1 MVKIDFGYILKE
13 KDRNLNISFKQ
24 KVEGWKRFA
33 SQLIQD
39 KVILDLENAK
49 KMLEAKGDFI
59 VYEQYN
65 LWKSLEKFKD
75 IFEKT
80 RIASDLTLLKFG
92 VYSNSKKGELF
103 STYGHA
109 HETYCGEA
117 YYVLKNSCFLI
128 LTEKQTFKTFIIKLK
143 EKDFL
148 FVHPKFYHRTVCEK
162 KDVLFA
168 TFYPE
173 VAGHDYASIKNR
185 GFPFHLFLEKNELK
199 VKENPNFKGCEYS
212 MIKKIRKKVNPLELL
227 EKNQEKLKEI
237 LFDPF
242 KNEKIYF
249 IGNQT

>member
-1 MVKIDFGYILKE
+1 MVKIDFGYTLEE
-13 KDRNLNISFKQ
+13 KNKNLNIIFKQ

-49 KMLEAKGDFI
+49 KMLEAKGDVI

-65 LWKSLEKFKD
+65 LWKSLENFKN

-92 VYSNSKKGELF
+92 VYSNSKEGELF

-117 YYVLKNSCFLI
+117 YYVLKNNCFLV

-143 EKDFL
+143 EKDSIFI
-148 FVHPKFYHRTVCEK
+148 HPKFYHRTVCEK

-173 VAGHDYASIKNR
+173 VAGHDYTSIKNK
-185 GFPFHLFLEKNELK
+185 GFPFHLFLEKNELRI
-199 VKENPNFKGCEYS
+199 KENTNFKGCEYLI
-212 MIKKIRKKVNPLELL
+212 IKRIRKKVNPLELL